1 MKRSDLTIAQVQEKK
16 KKELEQRRKPKKV
29 KKQQKLADRKVIID
43 KWIEQHKDTI
53 LAHIYPDPT
62 TVKPD
67 QPRSQYKLA
76 HAEIYWDGYQGLT
89 WNQQK
94 ERLAKTLTS
103 MMGEFNEKHFRNALK
118 SFKTSKMWR
127 SPDLIYAEN
136 MWNNIKTNFP
146 DVYREIGHELSPAN
160 SEYDPNSGGI
170 TYFYANT
177 WVKITP
183 AGKFSSYST
192 PGYDIERE
200 GDDGKYEHYDA
211 KTRSFELFI
220 APQQAE

>member
-29 KKQQKLADRKVIID
+29 KKQQKLVDRKIIID

-53 LAHIYPDPT
+53 LAHIYPDT
-62 TVKPD
+62 TTLKSSG
-67 QPRSQYKLA
+67 RSQYTLK

-94 ERLAKTLTS
+94 ARLAKTLTS
-103 MMGEFNEKHFRNALK
+103 MMGEFSEKHLSKALK

-136 MWNNIKTNFP
+136 MWNTIKTTFP

-160 SEYDPNSGGI
+160 SEYDGNGGI

-183 AGKFSSYST
+183 KDKFDSYST
-192 PGYDIERE
+192 PGYYIERQ
-200 GDDGKYEHYDA
+200 GDNNKYEYD
-211 KTRSFELFI
+211 KGTRSFAI
-220 APQQAE
+220 VAPQQAE

>member
-1 MKRSDLTIAQVQEKK
+1 MKRSDLTIAQVQAKK
-16 KKELEQRRKPKKV
+16 KKELEQRRKSKKV
-29 KKQQKLADRKVIID
+29 KKQQKLVDRKIIID

-53 LAHIYPDPT
+53 LARIYPDT
-62 TVKPD
+62 TNLKEHH
-67 QPRSQYKLA
+67 RSQYTVK

-136 MWNNIKTNFP
+136 MWNTIKTTFP
-146 DVYREIGHELSPAN
+146 DIYREIGHELSPAN
-160 SEYDPNSGGI
+160 SECDNEGGV

-177 WVKITP
+177 WVKIAP
-183 AGKFSSYST
+183 MERFNSYST
-192 PGYDIERE
+192 TGFTIERG
-200 GDDGKYEHYDA
+200 GDNNKYEYDTD
-211 KTRSFELFI
+211 TRSFKTI
-220 APQQAE
+220 VAPQQAE

>member
-1 MKRSDLTIAQVQEKK
+1 MKRSDLTIAQVQAKK
-16 KKELEQRRKPKKV
+16 KRELEQRRKPKKV
-29 KKQQKLADRKVIID
+29 KKQQKLVDRKIIID

-53 LAHIYPDPT
+53 LAHIYPDT
-62 TVKPD
+62 THLKPE
-67 QPRSQYKLA
+67 QPRSKYKLK

-94 ERLAKTLTS
+94 ARLAKTLTS
-103 MMGEFNEKHFRNALK
+103 MMGEFSEKHLRNALK

-136 MWNNIKTNFP
+136 MWNTIKTTFP
-146 DVYREIGHELSPAN
+146 DVYREIGHELSLDH
-160 SEYDPNSGGI
+160 SECDGDGGV

-183 AGKFSSYST
+183 TDKFDSYST
-192 PGYDIERE
+192 PGYTIERQ
-200 GDDGKYEHYDA
+200 GDNNKYEYDTE
-211 KTRSFELFI
+211 TRSFKTI
-220 APQQAE
+220 VAPQQAE